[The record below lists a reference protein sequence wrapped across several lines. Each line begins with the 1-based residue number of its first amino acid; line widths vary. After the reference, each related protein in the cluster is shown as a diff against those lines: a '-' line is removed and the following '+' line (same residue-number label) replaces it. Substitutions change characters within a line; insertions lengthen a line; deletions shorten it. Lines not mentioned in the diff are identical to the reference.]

1 MARKK
6 TAKKTTTKKTSRKTS
21 TKKTSTKKTSTKK
34 TSAKKAVTKK
44 VAQPKPVAVNPADLI
59 WSEIKDLPLNMYA
72 MVSKVEDHVLRVH
85 GVPDTLCVKFKSGA
99 ALPALETTLS
109 AVKQTRVERTATG
122 DPVTVEYPKYE
133 LEETD
138 LFVIVKPFVPAH
150 ERPEAQVKTGPFV
163 VVPSGK
169 PY

>member
-6 TAKKTTTKKTSRKTS
+6 TAKKTTTSTEVT
-21 TKKTSTKKTSTKK
+21 TKKTSTRK
-34 TSAKKAVTKK
+34 TSAKKAATKK
-44 VAQPKPVAVNPADLI
+44 VAQPKAAPIDPADII
-59 WSEIKDLPLNMYA
+59 WADIKDLPLNMYA

-133 LEETD
+133 LEETE

>member
-6 TAKKTTTKKTSRKTS
+6 TTKKTAASTEVAEPETTTKKAS
-21 TKKTSTKKTSTKK
+21 TKKAATKK
-34 TSAKKAVTKK
+34 AATKK
-44 VAQPKPVAVNPADLI
+44 VGQPKAAPIDPADII
-59 WSEIKDLPLNMYA
+59 WADIKDLPINMYA

-85 GVPDTLCVKFKSGA
+85 GVPDKLCVKFKSGA

-109 AVKQTRVERTATG
+109 SVKQTRVERTATG

>member
-6 TAKKTTTKKTSRKTS
+6 TAKKTTASTEATTEKTS
-21 TKKTSTKKTSTKK
+21 TRK
-34 TSAKKAVTKK
+34 TSAKKAATKK
-44 VAQPKPVAVNPADLI
+44 VAQPKAAPIDPADII
-59 WSEIKDLPLNMYA
+59 WANIKDLPLNMYA

-133 LEETD
+133 LEETE

>member
-6 TAKKTTTKKTSRKTS
+6 TTKKTTLTEAKTKNVSSKKKATSKTA
-21 TKKTSTKKTSTKK
+21 
-34 TSAKKAVTKK
+34 AKKVS
-44 VAQPKPVAVNPADLI
+44 QPKAAPIDPADLI
-59 WSEIKDLPLNMYA
+59 WAEIKDLPLNMYA

-85 GVPDTLCVKFKSGA
+85 GVPDMLCVKFKSGA

-109 AVKQTRVERTATG
+109 NVKQTRVERTAIG

-150 ERPEAQVKTGPFV
+150 ERPETQVKNSSFV